1 MPVDYKKLWILLIE
15 KNISKPQLRKAANI
29 SPSTFTKLN
38 KNEFVAMDV
47 LVRICMVLDC
57 DIGDVV
63 FVNGCFWHAHEG
75 CKWFVPPK
83 SNTEFW
89 EKKFQYNRSRDK
101 ENYLKLRALGWKVII
116 IWECE
121 IRHGNPQVAFDD
133 LIKEITN
140 NGK

>member
-47 LVRICMVLDC
+47 RICMVLDC

-63 FVNGCFWHAHEG
+63 
-75 CKWFVPPK
+75 
-83 SNTEFW
+83 
-89 EKKFQYNRSRDK
+89 
-101 ENYLKLRALGWKVII
+101 
-116 IWECE
+116 
-121 IRHGNPQVAFDD
+121 
-133 LIKEITN
+133 EITR
-140 NGK
+140 